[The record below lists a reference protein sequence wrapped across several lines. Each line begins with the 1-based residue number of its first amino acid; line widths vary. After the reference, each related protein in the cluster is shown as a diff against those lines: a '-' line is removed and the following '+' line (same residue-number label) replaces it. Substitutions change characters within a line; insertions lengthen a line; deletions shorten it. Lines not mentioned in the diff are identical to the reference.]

1 MTEVFVRG
9 RFGTS
14 DHNSIRF
21 KKDIENDMPGPKVK
35 ILICGKANF
44 DGINQELSKVNW
56 GSLWEGKG
64 TSGKWDTFISVL
76 TRVQD
81 KHIFLRVKGKA
92 GRSREP

>member
-1 MTEVFVRG
+1 VTEVFVRG

-21 KKDIENDMPGPKVK
+21 KIDIENDMPGPKVK

-64 TSGKWDTFISVL
+64 PSGKCEVSRSVL
-76 TRVQD
+76 TMVQG
-81 KHIFLRVKGKA
+81 KHITLRVKGKA